1 VNADELAAHLR
12 GMIPDIRVVPLDRLR
27 HDLTLACVDGRN
39 PGCVAGAPGGNA
51 GLLVLLLASVEELTD
66 RIFDEAEVKALFQ
79 RYLQRF
85 GHFYLHSDRPALA
98 ALGGALPEGYNP
110 EDPSGDPSGD
120 PSVSAG
126 STPAGDG
133 DADAD
138 PEDVESAALEAWLR
152 DPPAA
157 LRARLLELLVVPE
170 HVGCGHLRLL
180 LSEPLIYQARPE
192 LTATVIETFFE
203 ALWTG
208 DERVIF
214 EVLPGDHH
222 EEAVVQIHAGAPE
235 LLVACPHYGAMEFF
249 VHHPDAVGWVE
260 MLQALF
266 AAQEGWILPDQVQR
280 LMEVQERLGNH
291 QLQAT
296 LERLA
301 PGLPVFDVHLEA
313 SKAPASAASLPSRI
327 RVTQAGVVPKPGAVP
342 PATQVTRGAG
352 ASTSSP

>member
-12 GMIPDIRVVPLDRLR
+12 GMIPDIRVLPLDRLR
-27 HDLTLACVDGRN
+27 QDLTLACVDGRN

-66 RIFDEAEVKALFQ
+66 RVFDEAEVKALFQ

-98 ALGGALPEGYNP
+98 ALGRALPPGYPP
-110 EDPSGDPSGD
+110 EYASGDPSGD
-120 PSVSAG
+120 PPVSAG
-126 STPAGDG
+126 STPAGDADGG
-133 DADAD
+133 DM
-138 PEDVESAALEAWLR
+138 ESGRLEAFLR
-152 DPPAA
+152 EPPAA
-157 LRARLLELLVVPE
+157 LRAQLLELLVVPE

-180 LSEPLIYQARPE
+180 LSESLLYQARPE

-313 SKAPASAASLPSRI
+313 SRSPASAASLPSRI
-327 RVTQAGVVPKPGAVP
+327 RVTEAGVVPKPGA
-342 PATQVTRGAG
+342 G